1 MPDAAPRRVFISYSH
16 DSPEHQDR
24 VLALADRLRV
34 EGVNASIDQYVQSPP
49 EGWADWCEM
58 EIRKSDFV
66 LMVCTET
73 YLRRVGL
80 TRFGGHPESLA
91 RGAADAKNTSTI
103 FAGVSPT
110 DGRPRPCWT

>member
-1 MPDAAPRRVFISYSH
+1 MNLWTVGCADPRLTAQAR
-16 DSPEHQDR
+16 SPMDKLGKTPC
-24 VLALADRLRV
+24 V
-34 EGVNASIDQYVQSPP
+34 SPT
-49 EGWADWCEM
+49 
-58 EIRKSDFV
+58 
-66 LMVCTET
+66 L
-73 YLRRVGL
+73 GL